1 MCDLIEKLFMDIKPD
16 KINIQLDED
25 EVFKHYDKDKD
36 ELLVLIGK
44 LKAENFN
51 LTQRLVGLDIWL
63 KEILGEYYNEKVKND
78 KDIEKL
84 EEKTD

>member
-16 KINIQLDED
+16 KINIQLDEE

-44 LKAENFN
+44 LKAENYS
-51 LTQRLVGLDIWL
+51 LMQRLVGLDIWL
-63 KEILGEYYNEKVKND
+63 KEILGEYYNEKVNND
-78 KDIEKL
+78 KDVEKL